1 MRSLERNKRQIY
13 ICTRYQDGMIAKYK
27 KPTPLMANYQ
37 YTNSEGDLIALGLDF
52 PMYIRIK
59 ADITDLSNFHANDR
73 VYVDITPSQ
82 PFDGLCK
89 DANYEVDSDPIV
101 SLNSIEVTLKKL
113 SGKRWK

>member
-1 MRSLERNKRQIY
+1 MRSLRRNKPEIY
-13 ICTRYQDGMIAKYK
+13 ICTRYQAGLISKYK
-27 KPTPLMANYQ
+27 KPIPLMEHYQ

-59 ADITDLSNFHANDR
+59 ADIKDLQLFHANDR
-73 VYVDITPSQ
+73 VYIGITPSI
-82 PFDGLCK
+82 PFDELCK

-113 SGKRWK
+113 SGKK